1 MSSSPAPGPRAA
13 LPALLLGVPAVLF
26 ALITWQVVAEGP
38 LLRADE
44 RVSRALLRPDGLS
57 GFLADLGN
65 VPVAVPVLAAALAY
79 AAFRARAAGTG
90 RWWLPSAAGALLMAL
105 VPAVVV
111 PLKELTDRPGT
122 PVTPGTGFYPS
133 GHAATAAVAY
143 GAAALLLLPWLRA
156 AARRTVVL
164 SGAALTLGTG
174 FGLVRHGYHWLLDVV
189 ASWCLCAVL
198 LTGLALLLGRRQD
211 PGPHRPRGRPTTG
224 R

>member
-1 MSSSPAPGPRAA
+1 
-13 LPALLLGVPAVLF
+13 VPAVLF

-122 PVTPGTGFYPS
+122 PVVPPATGYYPS
-133 GHAATAAVAY
+133 GHTATAAVAY
-143 GAAALLLLPWLRA
+143 GCATLLLLPCLRRA
-156 AARRTVVL
+156 AARGGLIVL
-164 SGAALTLGTG
+164 CAALVLGVS
-174 FGLVRHGYHWLLDVV
+174 FGLVRRGYHWPLDVV
-189 ASWCLCAVL
+189 ASWCLSAVL
-198 LTGLALLLGRRQD
+198 LGLLWRPLSRSSRRTSAGTPSRRTG
-211 PGPHRPRGRPTTG
+211 PS
-224 R
+224 